1 MNLLEKLLKGSK
13 GKVTTN
19 KEQAKAK
26 IKQDLKGLLYEDE
39 LVEELLPVFESLS
52 SQEGFEKVMELL
64 TTKEKQIEAISGGGY
79 FEQESEDFSGEI
91 EGEEEE
97 GQDSGTDPLLKI
109 IEERQSK

>member
-1 MNLLEKLLKGSK
+1 MGLLEKLLKGSK
-13 GKVTTN
+13 TKVTNN
-19 KEQAKAK
+19 KEQMKAK

-52 SQEGFEKVMELL
+52 NQEGFEKVMELL
-64 TTKEKQIEAISGGGY
+64 TTKEKQIEAISGGSY
-79 FEQESEDFSGEI
+79 FEQESEDFSGVI

-97 GQDSGTDPLLKI
+97 EESGSDPLLKI